1 MSEVEYYLRE
11 LENQLIDKM
20 SIGNDWEFD
29 ERFKTKR
36 EKQSYNNGIAEGLK
50 LIKEMLDSDDFKSPL
65 ARIFSR

>member
-1 MSEVEYYLRE
+1 MSGAEYYLRE

-20 SIGNDWEFD
+20 SISNDWEFD

-50 LIKEMLDSDDFKSPL
+50 LIREMLDSDDFKSPL